1 MANLD
6 NQRALDVYR
15 KLIEIRCVENTI
27 ANRYAE
33 QEMRCPT
40 HLSGGQEGV
49 PAVLS
54 VLLNQNDFA
63 VSTHRGHAHYLAKG
77 GRLDQMIA
85 EIYGKAT
92 GCAKG
97 LGGSMHLVDTEM
109 GFMGCTAIVGNTI
122 PVGVGLALSAQIRKE
137 DRISCVFLGDGAC
150 EEGVFFESVNFAVL
164 HQLPVLFVCE
174 NNFYSVYSPL
184 SVRQPKG
191 RSICEMVEGLGCPAA
206 QGEGNDVSAL
216 YPMLSSAVDYVRNG
230 KGPMFVELR
239 TYRQRE
245 HCGPFFDDHL
255 GYRPE
260 DEQEYWASRDPVT
273 AFHSHLVDNR
283 WATSDSLQAIQ
294 DEMQLRVELAFEKA
308 KKAPFPPEDTPQKYL
323 FRNPIR

>member
-1 MANLD
+1 MAILD
-6 NQRALDVYR
+6 TETAFNIYQ

-27 ANRYAE
+27 ARRYPE

-54 VLLNQNDFA
+54 VLLRQTDFA
-63 VSTHRGHAHYLAKG
+63 VSTHRGHAHYLSKG
-77 GRLDQMIA
+77 GDIDQMIA

-97 LGGSMHLVDTEM
+97 LGGSMHLVDTSV

-122 PVGVGLALSAQIRKE
+122 PVGVGLALSAQLRSE
-137 DRISCVFLGDGAC
+137 DRVSCVFLGDGAC

-184 SVRQPKG
+184 SVRQPEG
-191 RSICEMVEGLGCPAA
+191 RSIYEMVRGLGCESA
-206 QGEGNDVSAL
+206 QGEGNDIPSL
-216 YPMLSSAVDYVRNG
+216 YPMLHEALNHVRSG
-230 KGPMFVELR
+230 KGPMFVELK
-239 TYRQRE
+239 TYRHRE
-245 HCGPFFDDHL
+245 HCGPFFDDEL

-260 DEQEYWASRDPVT
+260 AQQQYWKERDPLEL
-273 AFHSHLVDNR
+273 FREFLISES
-283 WATSDSLQAIQ
+283 WATPEALHAIETSVQTVVDS
-294 DEMQLRVELAFEKA
+294 AFEKA
-308 KKAPFPPEDTPQKYL
+308 KQAPFPPADSPQKYIYK
-323 FRNPIR
+323 NPVR